1 MVNMNI
7 TVYWRLLIEIW
18 VWVRLLHLI
27 PCFFFIIATSIACF
41 GNGKKKGATKNINTY
56 QETGD
61 ITGINTTGQGPTQ
74 YQTRDQQLTIGTIM
88 YAFKSDSGEPSTNKD
103 CINIHE
109 LGYDYS
115 KGSLDDSDVPPSFPN
130 CQTCS
135 HDVNSLQ

>member
-1 MVNMNI
+1 M
-7 TVYWRLLIEIW
+7 
-18 VWVRLLHLI
+18 
-27 PCFFFIIATSIACF
+27 A
-41 GNGKKKGATKNINTY
+41 KKKCATKNINTY

-61 ITGINTTGQGPTQ
+61 ITGINTTSQGPTQ